1 MATNPMQKKARNS
14 FILGMLVTFLI
25 MALVVGFLLVQ
36 LNKMKDAEKER
47 EAMLVK
53 TYALN
58 TDVKSGDT
66 IDSSKLISVTID
78 KSAVPTNVVK
88 SATLTENT
96 IAKIDLTK
104 GTVVTDSMVT
114 ESDSPLTDDL
124 RVQEYNMI
132 SLASQLTSDD
142 YIDVRLRMPSGE
154 DYIVLSKKRLEIPEI
169 GGIESVN
176 TIWLKLT
183 EDETLTMASAIV
195 DAYKV
200 NGSLLYTTR
209 YVEPGTQTKAT
220 PTYSPSAEVIQL
232 INKDPNVVQEAKAA
246 LINRYNDDG
255 RYIRNRLDSEISKI
269 EEDDRTSGVQ
279 SGTTK
284 EISTTLE
291 QRKSYL
297 DALAGN

>member
-36 LNKMKDAEKER
+36 LNKMKDAEKAR

-58 TDVKSGDT
+58 TDVKSGDS

-88 SATLTENT
+88 TGTLTENT

-104 GTVVTDSMVT
+104 GTVVTDSMIT

-124 RVQEYNMI
+124 RIQEYNMI

-142 YIDVRLRMPSGE
+142 YVDIRLRMPSGE
-154 DYIVLSKKRLEIPEI
+154 DYIVLSKKRLEVPQI

-176 TIWLKLT
+176 TIWLRLT
-183 EDETLTMASAIV
+183 EDEILTMASAIV
-195 DAYKV
+195 DAYQMP
-200 NGSLLYTTR
+200 GSTIYTTK
-209 YVEPGTQTKAT
+209 YVEPGTQTKST
-220 PTYSPSAEVIQL
+220 PTYTPNAVVIQL
-232 INKDPNVVQEAKAA
+232 INKDPNVVQ
-246 LINRYNDDG
+246 
-255 RYIRNRLDSEISKI
+255 
-269 EEDDRTSGVQ
+269 
-279 SGTTK
+279 
-284 EISTTLE
+284 
-291 QRKSYL
+291 
-297 DALAGN
+297 

>member
-14 FILGMLVTFLI
+14 FILGMLVTFLF

-66 IDSSKLISVTID
+66 IDLSKLISVTID

-255 RYIRNRLDSEISKI
+255 RYVRNRLDSEVSKI
-269 EEDDRTSGVQ
+269 EEDDRISGVQ

>member
-1 MATNPMQKKARNS
+1 MATNPTQKKASNS

-36 LNKMKDAEKER
+36 LNRMKDAEKER

-58 TDVKSGDT
+58 TDVKSGDS

-88 SATLTENT
+88 TGTLTENT

-104 GTVVTDSMVT
+104 GTVVTDSMIT
-114 ESDSPLTDDL
+114 ESDSPLTNDL

-132 SLASQLTSDD
+132 SLASQLASDD
-142 YIDVRLRMPSGE
+142 YVDIRLRMPSGE

-169 GGIESVN
+169 GGIESIN

-195 DAYKV
+195 DAYKM
-200 NGSLLYTTR
+200 NGSMLYTTR

-220 PTYSPSAEVIQL
+220 PTYSPNAEVIQL

-284 EISTTLE
+284 EISTTLD

>member
-58 TDVKSGDT
+58 TDVKSGDS

-88 SATLTENT
+88 SGTLTENT

>member
-14 FILGMLVTFLI
+14 FILGMLVTFLF

-255 RYIRNRLDSEISKI
+255 RYVRNRLDSEVSRI
-269 EEDDRTSGVQ
+269 EEDDRISGVQ

>member
-58 TDVKSGDT
+58 TDVKSGDS

-88 SATLTENT
+88 SGTLTENT

-255 RYIRNRLDSEISKI
+255 RYVRNRLDSEVSRI
-269 EEDDRTSGVQ
+269 EEDDRISGVQ

>member
-58 TDVKSGDT
+58 TDVKSGDS
-66 IDSSKLISVTID
+66 IDLSKLTSVTID
-78 KSAVPTNVVK
+78 KSAVPTNSVK
-88 SATLTENT
+88 TGTLTENT

-104 GTVVTDSMVT
+104 GTVITDSMIT

-142 YIDVRLRMPSGE
+142 YVDIRLRMPSGE

-169 GGIESVN
+169 SGIESVN
-176 TIWLKLT
+176 TIWMKLT

-195 DAYKV
+195 DAYKT
-200 NGSLLYTTR
+200 NGSMLYTTK

-246 LINRYNDDG
+246 LITRYNDDG
-255 RYIRNRLDSEISKI
+255 RYVRNRLDSEISKV